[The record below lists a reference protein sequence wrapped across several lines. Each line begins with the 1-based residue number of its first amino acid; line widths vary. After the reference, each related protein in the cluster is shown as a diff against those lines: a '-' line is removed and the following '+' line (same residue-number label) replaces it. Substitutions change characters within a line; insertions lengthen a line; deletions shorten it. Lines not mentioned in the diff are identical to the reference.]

1 MGSAENDNYK
11 NNNNDAA
18 IEKISWEAAVDLI
31 KNNAAMKK
39 LVIDSFF
46 DDPVTA
52 AAERFYNGSEWRAAR
67 ALIAELFGV
76 NYRPGVMSAIDIG
89 AGRGIASYALA
100 MDGWNVTALEPY
112 KSRTAGSLAIR
123 DLIDG
128 FKLEKITI
136 AEDYGESL
144 KFADGSFD
152 LVYMRQA
159 LHHARD
165 LEKFCMEAA
174 RVLKPGGVFIAAR
187 EHVLS
192 CRDDLKCFLHNH
204 PLHKYYGGENAYTL
218 SEYRSAIEKSGI
230 KLSAALKTYDSDI
243 NLFPET
249 REALMGRLTAKI
261 GFRPPGF
268 IFNLVL
274 KFFNMINKVPG
285 RLYTFAGVKL

>member
-1 MGSAENDNYK
+1 MNSAEHDINASK
-11 NNNNDAA
+11 AES
-18 IEKISWEAAVDLI
+18 EKISWEAAVDLI
-31 KNNAAMKK
+31 KNDASMKK

-46 DDPVTA
+46 DDPVTSA
-52 AAERFYNGSEWRAAR
+52 AARFYNGSEWRAAR
-67 ALIAELFGV
+67 ALISELFGGR
-76 NYRPGVMSAIDIG
+76 YRPQDMRAIDIG

-100 MDGWNVTALEPY
+100 MDGWSVTALEPY

-144 KFADGSFD
+144 NFGGGSFD

-192 CRDDLKCFLHNH
+192 SRDDLRCFLANH

-218 SEYRSAIEKSGI
+218 SEYGAAIKKSGI
-230 KLSAALKTYDSDI
+230 KLIKTLKTYDSDI

-249 REALMGRLTAKI
+249 RESLMGRLTAKI

-268 IFNLVL
+268 IFNLIL
-274 KFFNMINKVPG
+274 KAFNMANKVPG
-285 RLYTFAGVKL
+285 RLYTFAGVKHE